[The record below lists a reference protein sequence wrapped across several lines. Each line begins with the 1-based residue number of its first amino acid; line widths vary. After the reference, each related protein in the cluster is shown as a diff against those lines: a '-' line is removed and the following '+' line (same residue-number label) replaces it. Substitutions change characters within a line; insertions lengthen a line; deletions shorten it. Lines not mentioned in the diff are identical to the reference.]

1 MRSMHTLHGTSF
13 LLLAASLVGGISP
26 APAEGGDRAAPSFAV
41 RTLDGKTFRMSE
53 QIGKPLVV
61 DFWATWCAPCRATMP
76 HFDSIQGRYAREGLV
91 VLGLSVDE
99 SEAADV
105 RKFVEKQGYHI
116 RMAMADEKLL
126 DQFGPI
132 RQVPTTFFINRR
144 GQVVRRTVGYLDGET
159 LDGYVKELIEP

>member
-1 MRSMHTLHGTSF
+1 MRHMHALQSALL
-13 LLLAASLVGGISP
+13 LLLAATLAGSM
-26 APAEGGDRAAPSFAV
+26 APARAESGGHDAPSFAV

-53 QIGKPLVV
+53 QIGKPLVL
-61 DFWATWCAPCRATMP
+61 DFWATWCAPCRASMP

-99 SEAADV
+99 SQPADV
-105 RKFVEKQGYHI
+105 RKFAEKQGYHI
-116 RMAMADEKLL
+116 RIAMADEKLL

-144 GQVVRRTVGYLDGET
+144 GQVVRRTVGYLDRET
-159 LDGYVKELIEP
+159 LDSYVKELIEP

>member
-1 MRSMHTLHGTSF
+1 MRSRHALRG
-13 LLLAASLVGGISP
+13 ASLLFLTASLAGGALP
-26 APAEGGDRAAPSFAV
+26 VFAEDGAKNAPSFAV

-53 QIGKPLVV
+53 QIGRPVV
-61 DFWATWCAPCRATMP
+61 LDFWATWCAPCRASMP
-76 HFDSIQGRYAREGLV
+76 HFETIQGRYAREGLV

-99 SEAADV
+99 SQAADV
-105 RKFVEKQGYHI
+105 RRFAEKQGYHI
-116 RMAMADEKLL
+116 RIAMADEKLL

-159 LDGYVKELIEP
+159 LDGYVKELIQP